1 MEAMSKPPA
10 LVTALLNPEAYPHN
24 PQMVEL
30 VQTQMSFLFL
40 TGDYV
45 YKVKKP
51 VDLGYLDYTTLEK
64 RRFFCHQEVELNR
77 RLSPDTYLEV
87 ASIVRREGQIRIG
100 GEGET
105 IEYAVKMRQLP
116 RGQMMDSLLSLNRVT
131 EGMVVNVAEKLA
143 AFHDKAVTSPEI
155 SAYGKLETI
164 MTNTEENFTQ
174 TEKYIDISIPSSRY
188 QHIKAYTD
196 NFIRSNK
203 SLFQKRVEN
212 GRIRDCHGDLHAAHI
227 CFSDGIHIYDCIEFN
242 DRFRYGDVASEVAF
256 LAMDIDRYQRAD
268 LSQAFVNAYVRLT
281 HDKDLLRLLNFY
293 KCYRAYVRGKVESFK
308 FDDPYISQEEKTGI
322 LAAARRYFELAES
335 YT

>member
-1 MEAMSKPPA
+1 MSKPPA
-10 LVTALLNPEAYPHN
+10 LVEALLKPEAYPHN
-24 PQMVEL
+24 PQRIEL

-64 RRFFCHQEVELNR
+64 RRFFCHQEIELNR
-77 RLSPDTYLEV
+77 RLSPDVYLEV
-87 ASIVRREGQIRIG
+87 VPVVKSEGQIRIDDK
-100 GEGET
+100 GET

-116 RGQMMDSLLSLNRVT
+116 GERMMDSLLLLGQVT
-131 EGMVVNVAEKLA
+131 EEMVANVAEKLA

-155 SAYGKLETI
+155 SAYGKLDAI
-164 MTNTEENFTQ
+164 MTNTEENFAQ
-174 TEKYIDISIPSSRY
+174 TEKYMDISIPSSRY

-196 NFIRSNK
+196 KFIRSNEPLFERRVK
-203 SLFQKRVEN
+203 SD
-212 GRIRDCHGDLHAAHI
+212 RIRDCHGDLHAAHV

-268 LSQAFVNAYVRLT
+268 LSQAFVNAYVRLSQ
-281 HDKDLLRLLNFY
+281 DKDLLQLLNFY

-335 YT
+335 YI

>member
-1 MEAMSKPPA
+1 MSKPPA
-10 LVTALLNPEAYPHN
+10 LVTALLKPEAYPHN
-24 PQMVEL
+24 PQRIEL

-64 RRFFCHQEVELNR
+64 RRFFCRQEVELNR
-77 RLSPDTYLEV
+77 RLSPDIYLEV
-87 ASIVRREGQIRIG
+87 VPVVRSEWQIRIG
-100 GEGET
+100 GKGQT

-116 RGQMMDSLLSLNRVT
+116 REQMMDNLLPQNRVT
-131 EGMVVNVAEKLA
+131 EEMVVNVAEKLA
-143 AFHDKAVTSPEI
+143 TFHDKAVTSPEI
-155 SAYGKLETI
+155 SAYGGLDAIT
-164 MTNTEENFTQ
+164 TNTEENFSQ
-174 TEKYIDISIPSSRY
+174 TKKYVDVSIPSAKYDR
-188 QHIKAYTD
+188 IKAYTD
-196 NFIRSNK
+196 SFTKSNR

-212 GRIRDCHGDLHAAHI
+212 GRIKDCHGDLHAAHV

-308 FDDPYISQEEKTGI
+308 FDDPYISQEEKTGV

-335 YT
+335 YLK